1 MSVNRKNKSCILC
14 MLVSLFLKSKGST
27 LKYVFRNLKF
37 DMLNSIENRM
47 KLKIDFMHTSW
58 NSMMLLFSFSTCYKL
73 NGPLKRDE
81 YYVFQNKKRQ
91 VIQNCKCISTLPFNA
106 FHVIRNFL
114 YYINSNDMVCNIQG
128 IRDL

>member
-27 LKYVFRNLKF
+27 LKYVFGKLKF

-58 NSMMLLFSFSTCYKL
+58 NSLMLL
-73 NGPLKRDE
+73 
-81 YYVFQNKKRQ
+81 YY
-91 VIQNCKCISTLPFNA
+91 SAPA
-106 FHVIRNFL
+106 
-114 YYINSNDMVCNIQG
+114 IN
-128 IRDL
+128 

>member
-27 LKYVFRNLKF
+27 LKYVFCKLKF

-58 NSMMLLFSFSTCYKL
+58 NSMMLLFLFSTCYKS

-81 YYVFQNKKRQ
+81 YYVFQNKE
-91 VIQNCKCISTLPFNA
+91 NA
-106 FHVIRNFL
+106 SNPNFQM
-114 YYINSNDMVCNIQG
+114 YINIT
-128 IRDL
+128 I